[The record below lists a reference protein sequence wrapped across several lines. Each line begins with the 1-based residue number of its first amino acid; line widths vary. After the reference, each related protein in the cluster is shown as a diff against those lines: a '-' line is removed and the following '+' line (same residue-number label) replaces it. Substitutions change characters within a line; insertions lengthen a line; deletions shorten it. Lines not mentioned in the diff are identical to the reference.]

1 MKAVAI
7 IGAMY
12 GDEGKGLM
20 TDYICHQLQKSEGRN
35 GLVVRFQGGAQSGH
49 TVVTPEG
56 KRHIFSHFGSG
67 TLLGVPTVL
76 GPKFVCNPHIF
87 VKEYEELKNLYPSI
101 TPIFVDIRCYVTTPY
116 DVVLNQEIEKSR
128 GDNRHGSVGV
138 GFGETIEREE
148 VGGVRLTFNDLFMRS
163 NDLVNR
169 LDDIRSYFFKRMGYL
184 GLDYPYWAESHQI
197 IPKFLDEIK
206 VFRTLAIPFAFDIN
220 KSSDFIVFEGGQ
232 GLGLDME
239 FGQFPH
245 VTRSR
250 TGTIHAQ
257 EFCDEHDIEL
267 DEVIYVSRAYI
278 TRHGAGPLEGE
289 VDLLGYINLNDETNT
304 QNEYQGKLRLAPF
317 DFELIAG
324 NMAKDMGDH
333 NSNASLAITCMD
345 QICKEGSG
353 PDESLASYAS
363 YGPTRND
370 VKQIG

>member
-1 MKAVAI
+1 MKTVAI

-56 KRHIFSHFGSG
+56 HRHIFSHFGSG

-76 GPKFVCNPHIF
+76 GPKFVCHPHIF
-87 VKEYEELKNLYPSI
+87 LKEHKELRRLGI
-101 TPIFVDIRCYVTTPY
+101 TIPTVFVDARCYVTTPY

-128 GDNRHGSVGV
+128 GSERHGSVGV

-163 NDLVNR
+163 NDLMNR

-184 GLDYPYWAESHQI
+184 GLDYPCWAESHQI

-206 VFRTLAIPFAFDIN
+206 VFCKLAIPFAFDIRGY
-220 KSSDFIVFEGGQ
+220 SDFIVFEGGQ

-239 FGQFPH
+239 FGAFPH

-257 EFCDEHDIEL
+257 EFCNEHDIIL
-267 DEVIYVSRAYI
+267 DEVIYVSRSYT

-289 VDLLGYINLNDETNT
+289 VNPLDYINLDDKTNSE
-304 QNEYQGKLRLAPF
+304 NEFQGKLRLAPF
-317 DFELIAG
+317 DFDTVAG
-324 NMAKDMGDH
+324 NIAKDMGDH
-333 NSNASLAITCMD
+333 DSIASLAITCMD
-345 QICKEGSG
+345 QICKEGSC
-353 PDESLASYAS
+353 PDEYIGSYAS

-370 VKQIG
+370 VERIR

>member
-67 TLLGVPTVL
+67 TLLGVPTIL
-76 GPKFVCNPHIF
+76 GPKFVCNPHVFI
-87 VKEYEELKNLYPSI
+87 KEYSELMDIIK
-101 TPIFVDIRCYVTTPY
+101 TPVRVFVHRECYITTPY
-116 DVVLNQEIEKSR
+116 DVILNREIEISR

-148 VGGVRLTFNDLFMRS
+148 VGGISLRYKDLFRGYIYLR
-163 NDLVNR
+163 NKLC
-169 LDDIRSYFFKRMGYL
+169 DIEDYMFDRMSLFNIKPPFKQN
-184 GLDYPYWAESHQI
+184 GLAV
-197 IPKFLDEIK
+197 FMDEIAS
-206 VFRTLAIPFAFDIN
+206 FTGSTLSFNFDIN

-239 FGQFPH
+239 FGSFPH

-257 EFCDEHDIEL
+257 EFCNEHDIEL

-289 VDLLGYINLNDETNT
+289 VDSIDYIIIDDKTNT
-304 QNEYQGKLRLAPF
+304 QNEFQGKLRLAPLNL
-317 DFELIAG
+317 DLLY
-324 NMAKDMGDH
+324 DH
-333 NSNASLAITCMD
+333 IYTDSFVHKTEVKLAITCLD
-345 QICKEGSG
+345 QITDSTMSKKISG
-353 PDESLASYAS
+353 YADYMS

-370 VKQIG
+370 VKQIR